1 MRIGVIA
8 DTHGLLRPEA
18 VAALAGVGHIL
29 HAGDIGGPEIV
40 PRLAEI
46 APVTAI
52 RGNVDTGDWADA
64 FPPTATFDLAGRRL
78 HMLHDLHDLGLDPAA
93 KGVAVV
99 VAGHSHRPSVRE
111 EDGVLFL
118 NPGSA
123 GRRRFRLPVTL
134 ALLELG
140 EGAPR
145 TRIVDLLDATPG
157 PRGEP

>member
-1 MRIGVIA
+1 MRVGVIA

-18 VAALAGVGHIL
+18 EAALSGVGHIL
-29 HAGDIGGPEIV
+29 HAGDIGDPGIV
-40 PRLAEI
+40 PRLGQI

-52 RGNVDTGDWADA
+52 RGTVDAGGWADA
-64 FPPTATFDLAGRRL
+64 FPPTVTVALAGRRI
-78 HMLHDLHDLGLDPAA
+78 HMLHDVHDLDLDPEAD
-93 KGVAVV
+93 GIDVV
-99 VAGHSHRPSVRE
+99 IAGHSHRPSVRTE
-111 EDGVLFL
+111 GRSLWL

-145 TRIVDLLDATPG
+145 ARIVDLLCG
-157 PRGEP
+157 